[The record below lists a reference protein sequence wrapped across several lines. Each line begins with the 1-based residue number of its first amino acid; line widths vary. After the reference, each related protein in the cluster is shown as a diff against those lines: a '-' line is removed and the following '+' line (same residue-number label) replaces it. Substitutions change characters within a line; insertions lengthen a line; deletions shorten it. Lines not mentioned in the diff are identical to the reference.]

1 VRHILIFLSFL
12 LLSSPVIGQETGV
25 LFLREVNDN
34 WGWFEDGN
42 KDKDAKYI
50 GEFKDG
56 FFEDRQPNGQGT
68 ITYPNGRK
76 YVGEWKDGFPN
87 GQGTITYPNGNKY
100 VGGLKDGEKNGQG
113 TFTFSDGERY
123 VGKFKDG
130 KYHGQG
136 TVTSPDGLKY
146 VGGYKDGEKEWS
158 RNRNLV

>member
-1 VRHILIFLSFL
+1 
-12 LLSSPVIGQETGV
+12 VIGQETGV

-76 YVGEWKDGFPN
+76 YVGEWKDGLPN
-87 GQGTITYPNGNKY
+87 GQGT
-100 VGGLKDGEKNGQG
+100 D
-113 TFTFSDGERY
+113 
-123 VGKFKDG
+123 
-130 KYHGQG
+130 
-136 TVTSPDGLKY
+136 TSPDGSMYL
-146 VGGYKDGEKEWS
+146 GEYKDGKKHGQGKFTYTDGGWYDGSWKEGQSWTGITYDKDGNISYEKVNGEIQYKQ
-158 RNRNLV
+158 

>member
-1 VRHILIFLSFL
+1 MSKIKLGGDTFGVTFHLWTTTSYSQSKSPHSCKTPPNRGIYWVLLNHLIGNLVRHILISLSFL

-68 ITYPNGRK
+68 ITYPNGNK

-87 GQGTITYPNGNKY
+87 GQGT
-100 VGGLKDGEKNGQG
+100 
-113 TFTFSDGERY
+113 
-123 VGKFKDG
+123 
-130 KYHGQG
+130 
-136 TVTSPDGLKY
+136 
-146 VGGYKDGEKEWS
+146 
-158 RNRNLV
+158 

>member
-1 VRHILIFLSFL
+1 VRHILIILSFL

-25 LFLREVNDN
+25 LFLREVNDK

-76 YVGEWKDGFPN
+76 YVGEWKDGLPN
-87 GQGTITYPNGNKY
+87 GQGTDIFPDGKMY
-100 VGGLKDGEKNGQG
+100 VGQYKDGE
-113 TFTFSDGERY
+113 F
-123 VGKFKDG
+123 
-130 KYHGQG
+130 HGQG
-136 TVTSPDGLKY
+136 TLTSPDGF
-146 VGGYKDGEKEWS
+146 
-158 RNRNLV
+158 